1 MFKDIFN
8 AIESQKINAVKVYP
22 ETDYS
27 LMDSTYNDL
36 LEFLQIKEEKIIAD
50 VENDLMETTYN

>member
-1 MFKDIFN
+1 MFNDIFN